1 MTWPVVTW
9 LVAALV
15 LTGCV
20 AAGALTGLVPYRGVR
35 VVLLGAVALAAFLL
49 FAPSVCAVG
58 QSGATPQDV
67 APVGWCESSVGLRLP
82 EFGASTGDAG
92 YGWAFVAAA
101 VTVLAGT
108 SAARARH
115 G

>member
-1 MTWPVVTW
+1 MTWI
-9 LVAALV
+9 LAALV
-15 LTGCV
+15 LAGC
-20 AAGALTGLVPYRGVR
+20 AAGGALTGLVPYRGVR
-35 VVLLGAVALAAFLL
+35 LVLLGTVALAAFLL
-49 FAPSVCAVG
+49 FAPAVCAAG
-58 QSGATPQDV
+58 QAGATPQDV
-67 APVGWCESSVGLRLP
+67 EPVGWCESSVGLRLP

-92 YGWAFVAAA
+92 HGWAFVAAS